1 VIPSSGISTRA
12 DTQVAEE
19 RVTEV
24 LDGVLSRAEFND
36 EPGVVARIL
45 EDFVEWLSEM
55 FGGSGPDVDPSTIEA
70 WAQGVW
76 ISLTVVAGALLLWFW
91 IKVLRSRGRRL
102 AQARSALTEE
112 VAARVAELRAEAR
125 EAQAVGDLTR
135 ALRLYF
141 FALVVGLGERG
152 ELDYNDA
159 WTNRELLERGEPG
172 ERVVTLLRPLVG
184 ELDEHSFG
192 RRPTGPA
199 EVRRF
204 AILCEELLGGEFQ
217 SDLEGGVAS

>member
-1 VIPSSGISTRA
+1 MIRPSGISTRA
-12 DTQVAEE
+12 HPQVAEE
-19 RVTEV
+19 RVTET
-24 LDGVLSRAEFND
+24 LDGILARSEFSD
-36 EPGVVARIL
+36 EPGVVARIF
-45 EDFVEWLSEM
+45 EDFFEWLSEK
-55 FGGSGPDVDPSTIEA
+55 FGGGGPDVDPSTVEA
-70 WAQGVW
+70 WARGVW
-76 ISLTVVAGALLLWFW
+76 ISLAVVAGALLIWFW
-91 IKVLRSRGRRL
+91 ITVLRSRAARL
-102 AQARSALTEE
+102 ARARAGLTEE

-125 EAQAVGDLTR
+125 AAQASGDLTR

-172 ERVVTLLRPLVG
+172 ERVATLLRPLVG

-192 RRPTGPA
+192 RRPTGPG

-204 AILCEELLGGEFQ
+204 AVLCEDLLGVE
-217 SDLEGGVAS
+217 LESGVAS